1 MDDRIEQIKNVLIK
15 AERELQEVIAESARD
30 GDYRSVDIARIGAA
44 NLRELSTHISEPNLN
59 RKNNKSV
66 QKTGAKVKTKK
77 RKKTSAKKQYP
88 KFELRK
94 DSLVKIGW
102 SKKQRREY
110 THKVPATVFDH
121 VVKTMID
128 MAKGGVGPFL
138 AEDIIEKLNGQ
149 LSEIIPSYQVYIVI
163 GLLKQSNCIKQI
175 GREGYHIPVNFF
187 DKANEAW
194 TKLSK
199 PPTIHRK

>member
-1 MDDRIEQIKNVLIK
+1 MDNRVEQIKNIIVK

-30 GDYRSVDIARIGAA
+30 GDYRSVDIARIAAA
-44 NLRELSTHISEPNLN
+44 NLREFSAHVSEPTLN
-59 RKNNKSV
+59 KKNNNSV
-66 QKTGAKVKTKK
+66 QKTEAKVKTKK
-77 RKKTSAKKQYP
+77 RKKTFAKKQYP

-110 THKVPATVFDH
+110 THKVPATVFNH

-128 MAKGGVGPFL
+128 MAKGAAGPFM
-138 AEDIIEKLNGQ
+138 AEDIIEKLNSQ

-163 GLLKQSNCIKQI
+163 GLLKQSNCVKQI
-175 GREGYHIPVNFF
+175 GREGYHIP
-187 DKANEAW
+187 
-194 TKLSK
+194 
-199 PPTIHRK
+199 